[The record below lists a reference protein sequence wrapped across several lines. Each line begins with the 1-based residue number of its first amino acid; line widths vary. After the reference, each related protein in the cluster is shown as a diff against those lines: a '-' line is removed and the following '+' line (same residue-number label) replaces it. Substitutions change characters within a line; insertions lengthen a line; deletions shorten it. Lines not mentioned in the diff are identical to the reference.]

1 MASRIVQRLVAA
13 GASPERAAQ
22 FERQF
27 AATRPGLAP
36 KKLEDAF
43 DQELGAIA
51 QAIWPNTFRP
61 PSVEDPAIDDYIR
74 GVYGE
79 EELDRIDLK
88 AWETKAPKTW
98 KVVQTLGNNPPK
110 PTLDKGLDAY
120 IVWSLVYG
128 GKSVGDLQ
136 NELQTEE
143 SLALTGNLLPSD
155 INTLVNTY
163 SREVSGI
170 EASQRAARRS
180 FLNNDKYYKAGLPH
194 PKLKYGETTDLAKG
208 VIDFRTNPTVERV
221 LKDPKQFE
229 KFTTKRAGVLERS
242 RGLAARAGDALS
254 GRELRGIEQQFA
266 TEDPVQAFEKDV
278 FKSFTESYK
287 GTPFFDEVQRRES
300 VKGKTIK

>member
-1 MASRIVQRLVAA
+1 MATRIAQRLIAA
-13 GASPERAAQ
+13 GASPERAAA

-27 AATRPGLAP
+27 AAARPGLKP
-36 KKLEDAF
+36 RELQDAF
-43 DQELGAIA
+43 DTELGAIS
-51 QAIWPNTFRP
+51 QSIWPNTFRP

-74 GVYGE
+74 GIYGE

-88 AWETKAPKTW
+88 AWETKAPRTW
-98 KVVQTLGNNPPK
+98 KVAQTLGDNPPK

-120 IVWSLVYG
+120 IVWNLLYG

-155 INTLVNTY
+155 VNSLVNTY
-163 SREVSGI
+163 AREVAGI
-170 EASQRAARRS
+170 EATQRAARRS

-208 VIDFRTNPTVERV
+208 IIDYRTNPTVQRV
-221 LKDPKQFE
+221 LQDPKEFE
-229 KFTTKRAGVLERS
+229 NFSKKRTATVERA
-242 RGLAARAGDALS
+242 RGLATRAGDALS
-254 GRELRGIEQQFA
+254 RRELIGIESQ
-266 TEDPVQAFEKDV
+266 DPVKLFEEDV
-278 FKSFTESYK
+278 AKSFLGSYK
-287 GTPFFDEVQRRES
+287 GTPFFDEVKRRES

>member
-1 MASRIVQRLVAA
+1 MATRIAQRLIAA
-13 GASPERAAQ
+13 GATPERAAA

-27 AATRPGLAP
+27 TAARPGLKP
-36 KKLEDAF
+36 RELQDAF

-51 QAIWPNTFRP
+51 QSIWPNTFRP
-61 PSVEDPAIDDYIR
+61 PSVEDPAIDDYIK

-79 EELDRIDLK
+79 EELDRIDTA
-88 AWETKAPKTW
+88 AWQKSAPRTW
-98 KVVQTLGNNPPK
+98 NVLQRLNPSQA
-110 PTLDKGLDAY
+110 PTTGLDDY

-128 GKSVGDLQ
+128 GKNAGDLQ

-143 SLALTGNLLPSD
+143 GMLRTGNLLPSD
-155 INTLVNTY
+155 VNTLVNTY
-163 SREVSGI
+163 SREYSAI
-170 EASQRAARRS
+170 SNAQQNARKN
-180 FLNNDKYYKAGLPH
+180 FLKNDKYYSAGLPH

-221 LKDPKQFE
+221 LRDPKEFE

-287 GTPFFDEVQRRES
+287 GTPFFDEVKRRES